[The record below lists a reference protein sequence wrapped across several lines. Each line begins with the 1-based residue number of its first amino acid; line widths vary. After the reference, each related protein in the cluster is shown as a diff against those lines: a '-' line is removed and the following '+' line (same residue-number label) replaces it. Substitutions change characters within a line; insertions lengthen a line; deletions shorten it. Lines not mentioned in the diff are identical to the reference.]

1 MEKIYVS
8 NEDYHKLL
16 NGKALNIHVE
26 SVGETMIEAKVIFKE
41 VKQKSKSK
49 SETTGWNNPPMFTSI
64 EQRDLY
70 YK

>member
-1 MEKIYVS
+1 MKKIWLS

-16 NGKALNIHVE
+16 NGKALNILVE
-26 SVGETMIEAKVIFKE
+26 SVGETVIEAKVIFKD
-41 VKQKSKSK
+41 VTKKSKNK
-49 SETTGWNNPPMFTSI
+49 SETTGWDNPPMFTSI